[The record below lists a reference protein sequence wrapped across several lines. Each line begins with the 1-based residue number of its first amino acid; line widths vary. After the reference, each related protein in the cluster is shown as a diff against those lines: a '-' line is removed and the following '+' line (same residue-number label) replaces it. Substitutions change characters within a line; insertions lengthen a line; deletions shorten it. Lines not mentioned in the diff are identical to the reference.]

1 VRRPGIALIA
11 AAAWVGVVVGHLVS
25 YFATYPSQGLRHI
38 HLAVTGHGWLG
49 LATASLLGAI
59 PVVILVVAIR
69 SVRSKAT
76 WTGSGLA
83 LRLAAIQVPA
93 LVLIELMERG
103 WSVGRALSDP
113 AVFLGIA
120 LMPLL
125 AIVTAWVLDLLHR
138 AVRAIVVR
146 FDRAARTVTRSFPR
160 PVLDEPSQRFW
171 LLLPSRRRAP
181 PLPVST

>member
-38 HLAVTGHGWLG
+38 HLAVTGHSWLG

-59 PVVILVVAIR
+59 PVLILVVAIR
-69 SVRSKAT
+69 SVRSQSR
-76 WTGSGLA
+76 GSGLA

-93 LVLIELMERG
+93 FVLIELMERE
-103 WSVGRALSDP
+103 WSVVRALSDP
-113 AVFLGIA
+113 AVFLGLA

-146 FDRAARTVTRSFPR
+146 FDRTAQPVTRSFPR

-181 PLPVST
+181 PLPVSA